1 MFSVADLFD
10 GERVDY
16 AMSERMTRK
25 LMTQALFRAIGTAR
39 PGKGLL
45 HHWHRGW

>member
-16 AMSERMTRK
+16 AMSERMTRQ
-25 LMTQALFRAIGTAR
+25 LLTQALFRAMGTTR

-45 HHWHRGW
+45 YHSRRGW